1 MQIRKYQSSDCK
13 EITELFYNTIHT
25 VNTRD
30 YTKEQVEVWAPEE
43 PDLDK
48 WNESLF
54 AHYSIVATE
63 DNIIVGFGDIDET
76 GYLDCLF
83 VHKDYQRQ
91 GIASAL
97 CEQLEQDVP
106 GRIFVH
112 VSITARPFFES
123 RGYRMVK
130 QQQVERKGIFLTKP
144 PCLPTWH
151 HHK

>member
-48 WNESLF
+48 WNESLL
-54 AHYSIVATE
+54 AHHSIVAVE
-63 DNIIVGFGDIDET
+63 DNRIVGFGDIDET

-83 VHKDYQRQ
+83 VHRDYQRQ

-97 CEQLEQDVP
+97 CDQLEQAVP

-112 VSITARPFFES
+112 ASITARPFFES
-123 RGYRMVK
+123 RGYRVVK
-130 QQQVERKGIFLTKP
+130 QQQVERKGIFLTNFVMEK
-144 PCLPTWH
+144 LR
-151 HHK
+151 